1 METCF
6 NKVID
11 KHDKLITF
19 LEVVD
24 PNAEEVLHF
33 KQAYH
38 SYSKTGVWQQTYQV
52 FTSGWLNI
60 DGAMLMKPEDTLDA
74 DYRVYITATTER
86 SLRELLLAFPRRC
99 VGMFHIAEEWI
110 EERIKDI
117 LEGNFVHTDSRKYFR
132 GIKRG
137 SHTQA
142 EQRVVSKRKDET
154 AAHIRKLA
162 SLKGKFEH
170 SQFVIEGE
178 MMVERAVTDGLPIET
193 ILYTAKFVSTPDGKK
208 FIKRVFDE
216 NLSCYSVN
224 DGVMGSVT
232 TTRPVPSIVASVH
245 LNYPLFLS
253 ESGQLNFH
261 FSQNCILLIAENVG
275 NPDNL
280 GMTLRTADAAGVS
293 AVLLSG
299 NGASPFHKNCIRASR
314 GAVGRLPMFHV
325 PNTNLAIE
333 QLKLSGW
340 RVIGAT
346 AKAEND
352 LYTME
357 YTAPTAIVV
366 GNENTGLTDETRE
379 RCTDLVRIPMAAGQ
393 SSLNVGV
400 ATGVLL
406 FELSRQKRSI
416 MTSI

>member
-1 METCF
+1 M
-6 NKVID
+6 
-11 KHDKLITF
+11 ITF
-19 LEVVD
+19 LEVVA

-33 KQAYH
+33 KQAYR
-38 SYSKTGVWQQTYQV
+38 SYSETGVWQQTYQV

-60 DGAMLMKPEDTLDA
+60 EGAMLVKPEDTLDA
-74 DYRVYITATTER
+74 DYRVYLTATTER
-86 SLRELLLAFPRRC
+86 SLRELLLAFPRQC
-99 VGMFHIAEEWI
+99 AGMFHIAEEWI
-110 EERIKDI
+110 EKRIGDI
-117 LEGNFVHTDSRKYFR
+117 LEGDFVHTDSRKYFS

-137 SHTQA
+137 SHTKA
-142 EQRVVSKRKDET
+142 EQRVVSKRKDEI

-162 SLKGKFEH
+162 SLRGKLEH

-178 MMVERAVTDGLPIET
+178 MMVERAVADGLPIET
-193 ILYTAKFVSTPDGKK
+193 ILYTTDFVSTPDGKK

-216 NLSCYSVN
+216 NLSCYLVN

-253 ESGQLNFH
+253 ESGKLNFH
-261 FSQNCILLIAENVG
+261 FSRNCTLLIAENVG

-314 GAVGRLPMFHV
+314 GAVGRLPMFQT
-325 PNTNLAIE
+325 PKINLAIE
-333 QLKLSGW
+333 QLKLAGW

-352 LYTME
+352 LYAME
-357 YTAPTAIVV
+357 YTCPTAIVV
-366 GNENTGLTDETRE
+366 GNENTGLLDETRE

-400 ATGVLL
+400 AAGVLL

>member
-1 METCF
+1 ME
-6 NKVID
+6 KI
-11 KHDKLITF
+11 
-19 LEVVD
+19 D
-24 PNAEEVLHF
+24 PNADQVLHF
-33 KQAYH
+33 KQVYR
-38 SYSKTGVWQQTYQV
+38 SYSETGVWQQTYQV

-60 DGAMLMKPEDTLDA
+60 EGAMLIKPEDTLDA
-74 DYRVYITATTER
+74 DYSVYLTATTER
-86 SLRELLLAFPRRC
+86 SLRELLLDFPRRC
-99 VGMFHIAEEWI
+99 VGMFHIAQKWI

-117 LEGNFVHTDSRKYFR
+117 LEGDFIQTDSGRYFR

-137 SHTQA
+137 SHTKA
-142 EQRVVSKRKDET
+142 EQRVVSKRKDEI
-154 AAHIRKLA
+154 AAYIRKLA
-162 SLKGKFEH
+162 SLRGKLAH
-170 SQFVIEGE
+170 SQFTIEGE
-178 MMVERAVTDGLPIET
+178 MMVERAVADGLPIET
-193 ILYTAKFVSTPDGKK
+193 ILYTTDFVSTSDGKE
-208 FIKRVFDE
+208 FIKRIFGE

-232 TTRPVPSIVASVH
+232 TTRPVPSIIASVH
-245 LNYPLFLS
+245 LNYSSFLS
-253 ESGQLNFH
+253 ESGQLNIH
-261 FSQNCILLIAENVG
+261 FSQNCTLLITENVR

-314 GAVGRLPMFHV
+314 GAVGRLPMFKT

-340 RVIGAT
+340 KVIGAT

-357 YTAPTAIVV
+357 YTSPTAIVV
-366 GNENTGLTDETRE
+366 GNENTGLSDETRE

-400 ATGVLL
+400 AAGVLL
-406 FELSRQKRSI
+406 YELSRQKRSI
-416 MTSI
+416 KRHHEGV

>member
-1 METCF
+1 ME
-6 NKVID
+6 KI
-11 KHDKLITF
+11 
-19 LEVVD
+19 D

-33 KQAYH
+33 KQAYR
-38 SYSKTGVWQQTYQV
+38 SYSETGVWQQTYQV
-52 FTSGWLNI
+52 FTSGWENI
-60 DGAMLMKPEDTLDA
+60 DGAMLIKPEDTLDA
-74 DYRVYITATTER
+74 DYRVYLTATTER
-86 SLRELLLAFPRRC
+86 SLRELLLAFPRQC
-99 VGMFHIAEEWI
+99 AGMFHIAEEWI
-110 EERIKDI
+110 EERIGDI
-117 LEGNFVHTDSRKYFR
+117 LEGDFVHTDSRKYFR

-137 SHTQA
+137 SRTKA
-142 EQRVVSKRKDET
+142 EQRVVSKRKDEI

-178 MMVERAVTDGLPIET
+178 MMVERAVADGLPIET
-193 ILYTAKFVSTPDGKK
+193 ILYTTDFVATSDGKK
-208 FIKRVFDE
+208 FIKQVFDE

-232 TTRPVPSIVASVH
+232 TTRPVPSIVASIH
-245 LNYPLFLS
+245 LNYPPFLS
-253 ESGQLNFH
+253 EFGQLNFH
-261 FSQNCILLIAENVG
+261 FSRNCILLIAENVR

-314 GAVGRLPMFHV
+314 GAVGRLPMFQT
-325 PNTNLAIE
+325 PKTNLAIE

-346 AKAEND
+346 AKTEND

-357 YTAPTAIVV
+357 YTYPTAIVV
-366 GNENTGLTDETRE
+366 GNENTGLSDETRE
-379 RCTDLVRIPMAAGQ
+379 CCTDLVRIPMAAGQ

-400 ATGVLL
+400 AAGVLL

>member
-1 METCF
+1 MKF
-6 NKVID
+6 LINY
-11 KHDKLITF
+11 DKLITF

-33 KQAYH
+33 KQAYR
-38 SYSKTGVWQQTYQV
+38 SYAETGVWQQTYQI

-74 DYRVYITATTER
+74 DYRVYLTATTER
-86 SLRELLLAFPRRC
+86 SLRELLLAFPRQYA
-99 VGMFHIAEEWI
+99 GMFHIAEKWI
-110 EERIKDI
+110 EARIKDI
-117 LEGNFVHTDSRKYFR
+117 LDGNFIQTDSGKYFR

-137 SHTQA
+137 SHTKA
-142 EQRVVSKRKDET
+142 EQRIVSKRKDAVAT
-154 AAHIRKLA
+154 HIRKLT

-178 MMVERAVTDGLPIET
+178 MMVERAVADGLPIET
-193 ILYTAKFVSTPDGKK
+193 ILYTVDFVSTSDGKK

-245 LNYPLFLS
+245 LNYPSFLS
-253 ESGQLNFH
+253 ESGQLNIH
-261 FSQNCILLIAENVG
+261 FSRNCTLLITENVG

-280 GMTLRTADAAGVS
+280 GMTLRTADAAGIS

-314 GAVGRLPMFHV
+314 GAVGRLPIFHV
-325 PNTNLAIE
+325 ESTNLAIK

-340 RVIGAT
+340 KVIGAT

-357 YTAPTAIVV
+357 YTSPTAIVV
-366 GNENTGLTDETRE
+366 GNENTGLSDETRE

-393 SSLNVGV
+393 SSLNIGV